1 MGHDTL
7 VQLLTPAMRSLRPG
21 SEMSFMRALQ
31 SAINPDGTVNQQAFV
46 SILPWQPRDFWV
58 PGVAA
63 IAADVAQNHRVR
75 QPSRLVYLDAFAKA
89 APTGGEWQ
97 GVVNVVGTSTEENVS
112 ISAGTTSGQSVTSL
126 IIPAGA
132 LLQLNVIAANTA
144 EDVSVTAW
152 LVPDTA

>member
-7 VQLLTPAMRSLRPG
+7 VQLLTPAVRSQRPDA
-21 SEMSFMRALQ
+21 EMAFWRALQ
-31 SAINPDGTVNQQAFV
+31 SVINPDGTVNQQAIL

-75 QPSRLVYLDAFAKA
+75 QPSRLVYLDAVAKV
-89 APTGGEWQ
+89 APSGGEWQ
-97 GVVNVVGTSTEENVS
+97 GIVQISGASTEENVT
-112 ISAGTTSGQSVTSL
+112 ISAGQTTGQSVTSL
-126 IIPAGA
+126 TIPAGS
-132 LLQLNVIAANTA
+132 LLQLNVIAANDA

-152 LVPDTA
+152 LVPTTA